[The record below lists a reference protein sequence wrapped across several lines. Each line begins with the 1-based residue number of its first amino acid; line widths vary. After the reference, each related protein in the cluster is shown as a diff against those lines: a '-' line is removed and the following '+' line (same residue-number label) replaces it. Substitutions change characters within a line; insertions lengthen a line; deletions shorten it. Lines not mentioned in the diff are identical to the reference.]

1 MITFSELE
9 VVLGIGIGV
18 LLYVV
23 HIHRKMI
30 EAQREAMRMLMH
42 TLSGVADK
50 KITLVRDREGDIHV
64 RNQEKLNGNS

>member
-1 MITFSELE
+1 MITLTELE

-18 LLYVV
+18 LIYVI

-30 EAQREAMRMLMH
+30 ESQREAMRVLMH

-50 KITLVRDREGDIHV
+50 KIILVRDREGDIHI
-64 RNQEKLNGNS
+64 RNQEKLNGN

>member
-1 MITFSELE
+1 MITLSELE
-9 VVLGIGIGV
+9 LVLGIGIGV
-18 LLYVV
+18 LLYVI

-50 KITLVRDREGDIHV
+50 KITLMRDQEGDIRV
-64 RNQEKLNGNS
+64 RNQEKLNGN

>member
-1 MITFSELE
+1 MITLSELE

-18 LLYVV
+18 LIYVI
-23 HIHRKMI
+23 HILRKLI

-50 KITLVRDREGDIHV
+50 KITLVRDQEGDIRV
-64 RNQEKLNGNS
+64 RNQEKLNGN

>member
-1 MITFSELE
+1 MITLTELE

-18 LLYVV
+18 LIYVI

-30 EAQREAMRMLMH
+30 EAQRDAMRILMH

-50 KITLVRDREGDIHV
+50 KITLVRDREGDIHI
-64 RNQEKLNGNS
+64 RNQEKLNGN